1 MKTEVAVRLNDVSV
15 VLDGLSILKNIS
27 FDVHPGEFVAIVGPS
42 GCGKTTLLKLIC
54 GQQQPEQGIVTTR
67 GTIRRVYQQGGLLPW
82 LTVRKNIELGVRS
95 LGSSA
100 KIKKETDEI
109 LDLTQMR
116 GFENFYP
123 HQLSGGMR
131 QRTEVARAVSGHGDI
146 LLLDEPF
153 SAIDYLSRLK
163 MREELSRLLEER
175 PRTVILVT
183 HEIEE
188 AVQLADRVLILN
200 ERPGTIVSDEKI
212 NIPKPRKPASTELMA
227 STQIILDKMGF
238 V

>member
-1 MKTEVAVRLNDVSV
+1 MKTEFVVRLNDVSV
-15 VLDGLSILKNIS
+15 VLDGLSILRNVS
-27 FDVHPGEFVAIVGPS
+27 FDVCCGEFVAIVGPS

-54 GQQQPEQGIVTTR
+54 GQQKPGQGTVESN
-67 GTIRRVYQQGGLLPW
+67 GTIRRVYQHGGLLPW
-82 LTVRKNIELGVRS
+82 LTVRKNIEIG
-95 LGSSA
+95 A
-100 KIKKETDEI
+100 KEETDKI

-163 MREELSRLLEER
+163 LRSELARLLEER

-188 AVQLADRVLILN
+188 AVQLADRVLILS
-200 ERPGTIVSDEKI
+200 ERPSTVVSDERI
-212 NIPKPRKPASTELMA
+212 SIPKPRQPASAELME
-227 STQIILDKMGF
+227 STHKILSRMGL